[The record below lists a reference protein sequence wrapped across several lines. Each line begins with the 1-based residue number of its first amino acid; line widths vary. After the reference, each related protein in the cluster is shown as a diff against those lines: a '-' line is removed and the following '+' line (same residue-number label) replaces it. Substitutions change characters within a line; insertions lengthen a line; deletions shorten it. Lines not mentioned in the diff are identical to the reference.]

1 MDEIIFIVEEAPEGG
16 YSARALGA
24 PIFTEADD
32 LETLQAELRDAVLCH
47 FGDDADRPRVI
58 RLHLSGD
65 DLARALAALGYSVTR
80 QTGSHMRLTTQ
91 ERGEHHITIPR
102 HDALRVGTV
111 AAILGEVGEHFTL
124 SREAI
129 VDRLFAR

>member
-1 MDEIIFIVEEAPEGG
+1 MRLP
-16 YSARALGA
+16 
-24 PIFTEADD
+24 
-32 LETLQAELRDAVLCH
+32 RD
-47 FGDDADRPRVI
+47 
-58 RLHLSGD
+58 LSGD